1 MSTAVRNLIIL
12 QIFAV
17 GLAVHAATTDDM
29 LIYSDRLN
37 NMSGSS

>member
-29 LIYSDRLN
+29 QIYSDRLN
-37 NMSGSS
+37 NIGESN